1 MSFGTSVKAQDLIKQ
16 IPEDAEMI
24 AAFNVKDIVQ
34 KANANKLNEL
44 LQKAGFFEKSGISA
58 SNDIKNLGVDLS
70 QTAYF
75 IPERP
80 IVSVLRNLYFP

>member
-1 MSFGTSVKAQDLIKQ
+1 MKSKIILVGLACLSFGTSVKAQDLIKQ

-44 LQKAGFFEKSGISA
+44 LQKAGF
-58 SNDIKNLGVDLS
+58 
-70 QTAYF
+70 
-75 IPERP
+75 
-80 IVSVLRNLYFP
+80 LRNRESQRAMILKIWE